1 MTNSQCTNPVASCHL
16 YHKPITIVNDD
27 SSVVNKLETL
37 LIDDARVV
45 IYDCRMFI
53 TQATGGFVK
62 DSVLVTDNLRD

>member
-1 MTNSQCTNPVASCHL
+1 M
-16 YHKPITIVNDD
+16 
-27 SSVVNKLETL
+27 VNKLETL

-62 DSVLVTDNLRD
+62 DSVLVTDNLRDYLTIKVVHLSYITNQ